1 MSFTTPADHTESD
14 NDEPTDDNAHK
25 PLLPSLSRKTNT
37 TAISIP
43 SSERK
48 RSNNLIENKLNNLAN
63 VKLKRLNH
71 RRSHREKWAR
81 LHIGILIV
89 SFFIVIYFCFSI
101 DLNIDKRAPQIVV
114 DVPPIDDSLDGP
126 RGNSIIYFPI
136 VILLLPICIIIDPIV
151 KNWEVNPKFLI
162 EIFKMFCVTYV

>member
-14 NDEPTDDNAHK
+14 NDEPTDDNAKK
-25 PLLPSLSRKTNT
+25 PLLPSLSRKTNPT
-37 TAISIP
+37 TISIP

-48 RSNNLIENKLNNLAN
+48 RANNLIENKFNNFTNAKVN
-63 VKLKRLNH
+63 

-89 SFFIVIYFCFSI
+89 SFFIVVYFCFSI
-101 DLNIDKRAPQIVV
+101 DLNLDKRAPQIVV

-126 RGNSIIYFPI
+126 RGISFNRLIFTF
-136 VILLLPICIIIDPIV
+136 LLLII
-151 KNWEVNPKFLI
+151 
-162 EIFKMFCVTYV
+162 FCVAICLYYHCKL

>member
-1 MSFTTPADHTESD
+1 MSFAITADHTESD
-14 NDEPTDDNAHK
+14 NDEPTDDNANK
-25 PLLPSLSRKTNT
+25 PLLPSSLSRKTNPT
-37 TAISIP
+37 TICIP

-48 RSNNLIENKLNNLAN
+48 RSNNLIENKLNNNLAN
-63 VKLKRLNH
+63 AKLNRLSY

-114 DVPPIDDSLDGP
+114 DVPPIDDTLDGP
-126 RGNSIIYFPI
+126 RGNSTIHFLYFNLFSLFYYYYHQS
-136 VILLLPICIIIDPIV
+136 LLRISANC
-151 KNWEVNPKFLI
+151 E
-162 EIFKMFCVTYV
+162 